1 MAISEK
7 EFKKIL
13 EGTGVGARN
22 ARESLLD
29 AVRPM
34 FASQAEDT
42 AKIEKKVIDTDRSV
56 SSIGAGV
63 DKLNKG
69 QNVLIQNTAK
79 SNQLLDSLDKSFSSY
94 LENNKELLERLSIN
108 SELEKERK
116 HAVEPVSKAGTTTS
130 ETRDKGRSGELD
142 PLFLGPLLALLAGT
156 FDKWTKSF
164 TEIPTSVANAIDALS
179 PPILKSLN
187 LIADRVIGAK
197 TPAVEPAAEPVK
209 NTVNRQAAERDVE
222 AKQQAADRAA
232 QEEAARK
239 NKAAENK
246 EARETAQQEK
256 VKEGYKFDEKIKGK
270 GLEGREGGFR
280 NVETG
285 KVVAKA
291 EAVETAQPEAP
302 KVEPKVEAP
311 KVTAAAEE
319 FRPVSSIRNAISST
333 VDTTTRTAGGLLK
346 SAVKAATLGPKV
358 AGFGAAGAAVGLFGE
373 YLSQIGVLD
382 NEKVDELVNI
392 GDRAFID
399 YKDGK
404 LSKEEAKKILAE
416 TALKLNKTK
425 AGQMAIAAIRG
436 SAEWMGFAIG
446 EGIVQIIGAP
456 IEAASGGAA
465 VPVVQ
470 VAAFGA
476 GVLGSMAGGMLAEKS
491 DATKYAAQFAE
502 TSVEAFSDK
511 DKLNKGAEST
521 LGGGED
527 DYRAA
532 KNRVRKFD
540 YNKAVKQLEENEDL
554 SAQDKLRARAIF
566 EKMQTDPFYK
576 QKILMGEN
584 DRIKPEELVRL
595 GIATTQE
602 LSAAQEEVRYK
613 ELEMRRAK
621 SITPSSA
628 VVPAQRTSES
638 QLETVNQSAGGGT
651 VVVNNDN
658 RQVTNNTNKS
668 GGGGGASGS
677 PNSSTAPTNP
687 WDISL
692 YGFAFGG

>member
-34 FASQAEDT
+34 FASQAEET
-42 AKIEKKVIDTDRSV
+42 AKIEKKVVDTDKSV
-56 SSIGAGV
+56 SSIGSSL

-79 SNQLLDSLDKSFSSY
+79 SNQLLESLDKSFSSY

-116 HAVEPVSKAGTTTS
+116 HVVEPVSKAGTTSTS
-130 ETRDKGRSGELD
+130 EGRDKGRGGDLD

-164 TEIPTSVANAIDALS
+164 TEIPTSVANAIDAMSL
-179 PPILKSLN
+179 PVLKALN
-187 LIADRVIGAK
+187 LVADKIVGTKVPTA
-197 TPAVEPAAEPVK
+197 EPTAEPVK
-209 NTVNRQAAERDVE
+209 PNQPNRQAAERDIE
-222 AKQQAADRAA
+222 NRERAA
-232 QEEAARK
+232 QEDVNRR
-239 NKAAENK
+239 NKAVENK
-246 EARETAQQEK
+246 EARESAQQEK
-256 VKEGYKFDEKIKGK
+256 LKEGYKFDEKIKGK
-270 GLEGREGGFR
+270 GLDGKEGGFR

-285 KVVAKA
+285 KVVSKA
-291 EAVETAQPEAP
+291 EAVETKA
-302 KVEPKVEAP
+302 VEPAPAEAKPIEAP
-311 KVTAAAEE
+311 KVTVAEDVK
-319 FRPVSSIRNAISST
+319 PPSTIKNAISKTAEVAGDTAKAT
-333 VDTTTRTAGGLLK
+333 VK
-346 SAVKAATLGPKV
+346 SAIKAATLP
-358 AGFGAAGAAVGLFGE
+358 ARAAGAGAVGAAIGLFGE
-373 YLSQIGVLD
+373 YLSQIGVLEND
-382 NEKVDELVNI
+382 KVDELVNI

-446 EGIVQIIGAP
+446 EGIVQILGAP
-456 IEAASGGAA
+456 LEAMTGGAA
-465 VPVVQ
+465 VPAVQ

-476 GVLGSMAGGMLAEKS
+476 GVAGSIAGGMIAEKS

-502 TSVEAFSDK
+502 KSIEGFSK
-511 DKLNKGAEST
+511 ESKLQAGAEST
-521 LGGGED
+521 LGGGEN

-540 YNKAVKQLEENEDL
+540 YNKAVKALEENDEL

-584 DRIKPEELVRL
+584 DRIKPQDLVKL
-595 GIATTQE
+595 GIATPEE
-602 LSAAQEEVRYK
+602 LSAANEEVRYK
-613 ELEMRRAK
+613 EFEARRAK
-621 SITPSSA
+621 SITPSSPVA
-628 VVPAQRTSES
+628 PAQRTSES
-638 QLETVNQSAGGGT
+638 QIETVNQPAAGGA
-651 VVVNNDN
+651 VVINNDN
-658 RQVTNNTNKS
+658 RQITTHENKS
-668 GGGGGASGS
+668 GGGSSAPGF

-687 WDISL
+687 WDMTL